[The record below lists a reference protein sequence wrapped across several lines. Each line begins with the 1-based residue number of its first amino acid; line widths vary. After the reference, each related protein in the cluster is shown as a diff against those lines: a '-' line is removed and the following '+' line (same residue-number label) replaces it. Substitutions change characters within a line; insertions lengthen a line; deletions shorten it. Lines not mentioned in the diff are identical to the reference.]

1 MLLGKSEIQYFGHV
15 IGKDGI
21 RPDTNKARAIS
32 ELPCPTSLTERRQ
45 LLEMIN
51 YLGKF
56 LPSLSSV
63 LHPMTELLKG
73 ETEWVWG
80 EAQTQTFNRD
90 KSLLTTAPTLAFYD
104 ANRTT
109 VVSADASS
117 YGSGA
122 AMLQEQENGLCPVAF
137 CSRTLTATT
146 LKLRKS
152 A

>member
-1 MLLGKSEIQYFGHV
+1 
-15 IGKDGI
+15 
-21 RPDTNKARAIS
+21 
-32 ELPCPTSLTERRQ
+32 
-45 LLEMIN
+45 
-51 YLGKF
+51 
-56 LPSLSSV
+56 
-63 LHPMTELLKG
+63 MTELLKG

-137 CSRTLTATT
+137 CSRTLVVADT
-146 LKLRKS
+146 LSRHPLTHNGESDTEDDVKVFLQAALSTRPLSDDQLNAIKKPQTKIQIS
-152 A
+152 R